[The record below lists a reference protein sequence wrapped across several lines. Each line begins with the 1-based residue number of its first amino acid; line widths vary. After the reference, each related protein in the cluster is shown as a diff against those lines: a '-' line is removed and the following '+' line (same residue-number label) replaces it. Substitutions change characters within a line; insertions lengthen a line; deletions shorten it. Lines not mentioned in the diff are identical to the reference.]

1 MQTIRIDYGVHTA
14 LEIDLTGFDFTG
26 IKKLILTAK
35 NSPVDASEV
44 LFEREY
50 TEAKVYTE
58 YITPEESKRIVNG
71 AVYDFNK
78 ELSNGKRLKMG
89 ENGKIE
95 LRKGCGQCPTTA

>member
-1 MQTIRIDYGVHTA
+1 MQQIRIDYGVYTA

-26 IKKLILTAK
+26 VEKLIMTAK
-35 NSPVDASEV
+35 NTPVETAGI

-58 YITPEESKRIVNG
+58 FITPEESRKIGNV

-78 ELSNGKRLKMG
+78 VLTDGKRLKIG
-89 ENGKIE
+89 DNGKIE
-95 LRKGCGQCPTTA
+95 LRKGAGQCLTTE

>member
-1 MQTIRIDYGVHTA
+1 MQQIRIDVGVYTA

-26 IKKLILTAK
+26 IKRLIMTVK
-35 NSPVDASEV
+35 NSPVETSTV

-58 YITPEESKRIVNG
+58 YITPEESKKIVNG

-78 ELSNGKRLKMG
+78 ELIDGKRLKIG
-89 ENGKIE
+89 DNGKIE
-95 LRKGCGQCPTTA
+95 LRKGCGQNA

>member
-1 MQTIRIDYGVHTA
+1 MQQIRIDVGVYTA

-26 IKKLILTAK
+26 IKRLIMTVK
-35 NSPVDASEV
+35 NSPVETSQV

-58 YITPEESKRIVNG
+58 YITPEESKKIVNG

-78 ELSNGKRLKMG
+78 ELIDGKRLKIG
-89 ENGKIE
+89 DNGKIE
-95 LRKGCGQCPTTA
+95 LRKGCGQNA